1 MLNILKRIS
10 NYKGAGYFITKE
22 VVSGFQRHNF
32 LAFNAS
38 ISFFTL
44 FALIP
49 LILLI
54 FFFLSQW
61 LANSSFA
68 LSHLVNLTSHLL
80 PEINVRI
87 MNEVYKVSSTKA
99 SWGILW
105 IMVLFL
111 AATPL
116 TAALRTGFANI
127 LGLPNKNTFLKNKI
141 KDIFAVITI
150 MLLFFAYIFLDIF
163 LLQASSLFAE
173 YIPIVKK
180 IYFSSITSLL
190 LLIIIVMI
198 FFNLYFPIKIKKKYL
213 IMGSVLTSLSWYS
226 LSYLFDFFLN
236 ISSFYGTFFGG
247 MRGLFISLIWLYL
260 NTAALLLGAELI
272 AALHKKEILL
282 LKQLFIIK
290 NIHRHPIINDL
301 MKLFGHKYKKN
312 KLIFKKGDNDQ
323 RLFFIIEGEI
333 SITKG
338 QKIETI
344 GAGNYFGELSL
355 LNKIPFLGRVTD
367 AEVVSDWARIII
379 VSDIQ
384 MKRILA
390 EDHQVA
396 MYFLSNMA
404 RKLQL
409 N

>member
-1 MLNILKRIS
+1 MLHNFKTIS
-10 NYKGAGYFITKE
+10 NYKGVSYFIAKE
-22 VVSGFQRHNF
+22 VLSGCHRHNF

-61 LANSSFA
+61 LASSSFA
-68 LSHLVNLTSHLL
+68 LSHLANLTSHLL
-80 PEINVRI
+80 PEMNERI
-87 MNEVYKVSSTKA
+87 MNEVYKVSSSKA
-99 SWGILW
+99 SWGVLW

-116 TAALRTGFANI
+116 TASLRNGFANI
-127 LGLPNKNTFLKNKI
+127 LGLPSKNTFFKNKI
-141 KDIFAVITI
+141 KDIFSVITI
-150 MLLFFAYIFLDIF
+150 MLLFFIYIFVDIF
-163 LLQASSLFAE
+163 LLQASSIFAE
-173 YIPIVKK
+173 YIPIIKK
-180 IYFSSITSLL
+180 IYFSSITSLI
-190 LLIIIVMI
+190 LLILVVTI
-198 FFNLYFPIKIKKKYL
+198 FFNLYFPIKIKKKHL
-213 IMGSVLTSLSWYS
+213 IIGAALTSLSWYS
-226 LSYLFDFFLN
+226 LSYFFDFFIN
-236 ISSFYGTFFGG
+236 ASSFYGTFFGG

-260 NTAALLLGAELI
+260 NTASLLLGAELI

-290 NIHRHPIINDL
+290 HIHRYPVINDL

-312 KLIFKKGDNDQ
+312 KVLFNEGDHDQ
-323 RLFFIIEGEI
+323 RLFFVIEGEI
-333 SITKG
+333 SITKKG
-338 QKIETI
+338 KGLETI
-344 GAGNYFGELSL
+344 NSGNYFGELSL
-355 LNKIPFLGRVTD
+355 LNKIPRVAS

-379 VSDIQ
+379 ISETQ
-384 MKRILA
+384 MRKILA
-390 EDHQVA
+390 EDHQVTI
-396 MYFLSNMA
+396 YFLSNMA

>member
-1 MLNILKRIS
+1 MLRNFNKIS
-10 NYKGAGYFITKE
+10 NYKGVSYFIAKE
-22 VVSGFQRHNF
+22 VLSGCHRHNF

-68 LSHLVNLTSHLL
+68 LSHLADLTSHLL
-80 PEINVRI
+80 PEINERI
-87 MNEVYKVSSTKA
+87 MNEVYKVSSSKA
-99 SWGILW
+99 SWGVLW

-116 TAALRTGFANI
+116 TASLRNGFANI
-127 LGLPNKNTFLKNKI
+127 LSLPSKNTFFKNKI

-150 MLLFFAYIFLDIF
+150 MLLFFTYIFLDIF
-163 LLQASSLFAE
+163 LLEASSVFTE
-173 YIPIVKK
+173 YIPILKK
-180 IYFSSITSLL
+180 IYFSSITSLI
-190 LLIIIVMI
+190 LLILIVMV
-198 FFNLYFPIKIKKKYL
+198 FFNFYFPVKIKKKYL
-213 IMGSVLTSLSWYS
+213 FMGSILTSLSWYF
-226 LSYLFDFFLN
+226 LSYFFDFFIN
-236 ISSFYGTFFGG
+236 ASSFYGTFFGG

-260 NTAALLLGAELI
+260 NTASLLIGAELI

-290 NIHRHPIINDL
+290 RIHRHPIINDL
-301 MKLFGHKYKKN
+301 MKLFGQRYKKN
-312 KLIFKKGDNDQ
+312 KIIFHEGEHDQ

-333 SITKG
+333 SITKKKG
-338 QKIETI
+338 GLETI
-344 GAGNYFGELSL
+344 NAGSYFGELSL
-355 LNKIPFLGRVTD
+355 LNRVPRVAS

-379 VSDIQ
+379 VSEVQ
-384 MKRILA
+384 MRKILA

-396 MYFLSNMA
+396 VYFLSNMA
-404 RKLQL
+404 RKLQS

>member
-1 MLNILKRIS
+1 MISALKKIL
-10 NYKGAGYFITKE
+10 NYKGVGYFIAKE
-22 VVSGFQRHNF
+22 VLSGCHRHNF

-61 LANSSFA
+61 LTSSSFA
-68 LSHLVNLTSHLL
+68 LSHLANLTSHLL
-80 PEINVRI
+80 PEMNERI
-87 MNEVYKVSSTKA
+87 MNEVYKVSSSKA
-99 SWGILW
+99 SWGALW

-116 TAALRTGFANI
+116 TASLRNGFANI
-127 LGLPNKNTFLKNKI
+127 LSLPSKNTFFKNKI

-150 MLLFFAYIFLDIF
+150 MVLFFTYIFVDIF
-163 LLQASSLFAE
+163 LLQASTIFAE

-180 IYFSSITSLL
+180 IYFSSVTSLIL
-190 LLIIIVMI
+190 LMLVVMI
-198 FFNLYFPIKIKKKYL
+198 FFNLYFPIKIKKIYL
-213 IMGSVLTSLSWYS
+213 SMGALLTSLSWYS
-226 LSYLFDFFLN
+226 LSYFFDFFIN
-236 ISSFYGTFFGG
+236 ASSFYGTFFGG

-260 NTAALLLGAELI
+260 NTASLLIGAELI

-290 NIHRHPIINDL
+290 HIHRYPVINDL
-301 MKLFGHKYKKN
+301 MKLFGHRYKKN
-312 KLIFKKGDNDQ
+312 KVMFKEGDHDQ

-333 SITKG
+333 NITKKG
-338 QKIETI
+338 EFIESI
-344 GAGNYFGELSL
+344 NAGNYFGELSL
-355 LNKIPFLGRVTD
+355 LNNIPRVAT
-367 AEVVSDWARIII
+367 AEVASDWTRIII
-379 VSDIQ
+379 ISEAQ
-384 MKRILA
+384 MKNILA

-396 MYFLSNMA
+396 IYFLSNMA

>member
-1 MLNILKRIS
+1 MLHNFKKIS
-10 NYKGAGYFITKE
+10 NYKGVSYFIAKE
-22 VVSGFQRHNF
+22 VLSGCHRHNF

-61 LANSSFA
+61 LASSSFA
-68 LSHLVNLTSHLL
+68 LSHLANLTSHLL
-80 PEINVRI
+80 PEMNERI
-87 MNEVYKVSSTKA
+87 MNEVYKVSSSKA
-99 SWGILW
+99 SWGALW

-116 TAALRTGFANI
+116 TASLRNGFANI
-127 LGLPNKNTFLKNKI
+127 LSLPSKNTFFKNKI
-141 KDIFAVITI
+141 KDIFSVITI
-150 MLLFFAYIFLDIF
+150 MLLFFIYIFVDIF
-163 LLQASSLFAE
+163 LLQASSIFAE
-173 YIPIVKK
+173 YIPIIKK
-180 IYFSSITSLL
+180 IYFSSVTSLI
-190 LLIIIVMI
+190 LLILVVTI
-198 FFNLYFPIKIKKKYL
+198 FFNLYFPIKIKKKHL
-213 IMGSVLTSLSWYS
+213 IIGAVLTSLSWYS
-226 LSYLFDFFLN
+226 LSYFFDFFIN
-236 ISSFYGTFFGG
+236 ASSFYGTFFGG

-260 NTAALLLGAELI
+260 NTASLLLGAELI

-290 NIHRHPIINDL
+290 HIHRYPVINDL

-312 KLIFKKGDNDQ
+312 KVLFNEGDHDQ
-323 RLFFIIEGEI
+323 RLFFVIEGEI
-333 SITKG
+333 SITKKG
-338 QKIETI
+338 RGLETI
-344 GAGNYFGELSL
+344 NSGNYFGELSL
-355 LNKIPFLGRVTD
+355 LNKIPRVAS

-379 VSDIQ
+379 ISETQ
-384 MKRILA
+384 MRKILA

-396 MYFLSNMA
+396 IYFLSNMA

>member
-1 MLNILKRIS
+1 MIS
-10 NYKGAGYFITKE
+10 DVKKVFSYKSASYFIVKE
-22 VVSGFQRHNF
+22 VLSGCNRHNF

-61 LANSSFA
+61 LTSSSFA
-68 LSHLVNLTSHLL
+68 LSHLDNLTSHLL
-80 PEINVRI
+80 PEINERV
-87 MNEVYKVSSTKA
+87 MNEVYKVSSSKA
-99 SWGILW
+99 SWGAVW
-105 IMVLFL
+105 IMILFL

-116 TAALRTGFANI
+116 TASLRNGFANI
-127 LGLPNKNTFLKNKI
+127 LSLPNKNTFFKNKI

-150 MLLFFAYIFLDIF
+150 MLLFFTYIFVDIF
-163 LLQASSLFAE
+163 LLQASSIFAE

-180 IYFSSITSLL
+180 IYFSSVTSLI
-190 LLIIIVMI
+190 LLILVVMV
-198 FFNLYFPIKIKKKYL
+198 FFNFYFPVKIKKKYL
-213 IMGSVLTSLSWYS
+213 IVGALLTSLSWYS
-226 LSYLFDFFLN
+226 LNYFFDFFIN
-236 ISSFYGTFFGG
+236 ASSFYGTFFGG

-260 NTAALLLGAELI
+260 NTASLLIGAELI
-272 AALHKKEILL
+272 AALHKKETLL

-290 NIHRHPIINDL
+290 HIHRHPIINNL
-301 MKLFGHKYKKN
+301 MQSFGQKYKKN
-312 KLIFKKGDNDQ
+312 KAIFSEGDNDQ

-333 SITKG
+333 SIAKKG
-338 QKIETI
+338 RQIETI
-344 GAGNYFGELSL
+344 SAGSYFGELSL
-355 LNKIPFLGRVTD
+355 LNKIPRVAS
-367 AEVVSDWARIII
+367 AEVASDWARIIV

-384 MKRILA
+384 MRKILA

>member
-1 MLNILKRIS
+1 MLHNFKKIS
-10 NYKGAGYFITKE
+10 NYKGVSYFIAKE
-22 VVSGFQRHNF
+22 VLSGCHRHNF

-61 LANSSFA
+61 LASSSFA
-68 LSHLVNLTSHLL
+68 LSHLANLTSHLL
-80 PEINVRI
+80 PEMNERI
-87 MNEVYKVSSTKA
+87 MNEVYKVSSSKA
-99 SWGILW
+99 SWGVLW

-116 TAALRTGFANI
+116 TASLRNGFANI
-127 LGLPNKNTFLKNKI
+127 LSLPNKNTFFKNKI

-150 MLLFFAYIFLDIF
+150 MLLFFIYIFVDIF
-163 LLQASSLFAE
+163 LLQASSIFAE
-173 YIPIVKK
+173 YIPIIKK
-180 IYFSSITSLL
+180 IYFSSVTSLI
-190 LLIIIVMI
+190 LLILVVTI
-198 FFNLYFPIKIKKKYL
+198 FFNLYFPIKIKKKHL
-213 IMGSVLTSLSWYS
+213 IIGAVLTSLSWYS
-226 LSYLFDFFLN
+226 LSYFFDFFIN
-236 ISSFYGTFFGG
+236 ASSFYGTFFGG

-260 NTAALLLGAELI
+260 NTASLLLGAELI

-290 NIHRHPIINDL
+290 HIHRYPVINDL

-312 KLIFKKGDNDQ
+312 KVLFNEGDHDQ
-323 RLFFIIEGEI
+323 RLFFVIEGEI
-333 SITKG
+333 SIAKKG
-338 QKIETI
+338 KSLETI
-344 GAGNYFGELSL
+344 NSGNYFGELSL
-355 LNKIPFLGRVTD
+355 LNKIPRVAS

-379 VSDIQ
+379 ISETQ
-384 MKRILA
+384 MRKILA

-396 MYFLSNMA
+396 IYFLSNMA

>member
-1 MLNILKRIS
+1 MLHNFKKIS
-10 NYKGAGYFITKE
+10 NYKGVSYFIAKE
-22 VVSGFQRHNF
+22 VLSGCHRHNF

-61 LANSSFA
+61 LASSSFA
-68 LSHLVNLTSHLL
+68 LSHLANLTSHLL
-80 PEINVRI
+80 PEMNERI
-87 MNEVYKVSSTKA
+87 MNEVYKVSSSKA
-99 SWGILW
+99 SWGVLW

-116 TAALRTGFANI
+116 TASLRNGFANI
-127 LGLPNKNTFLKNKI
+127 LSLPNKNTFFKNKI

-150 MLLFFAYIFLDIF
+150 MLLFFIYIFVDIF
-163 LLQASSLFAE
+163 LLQASSIFAE
-173 YIPIVKK
+173 YIPIIKK
-180 IYFSSITSLL
+180 IYFSSVTSLI
-190 LLIIIVMI
+190 LLILVVMI
-198 FFNLYFPIKIKKKYL
+198 FFNLYFPIKIKKKHL
-213 IMGSVLTSLSWYS
+213 IIGAVLTSLSWYS
-226 LSYLFDFFLN
+226 LSYFFDFFIN
-236 ISSFYGTFFGG
+236 ASSFYGTFFGG

-260 NTAALLLGAELI
+260 NTASLLLGAELI

-290 NIHRHPIINDL
+290 HIHRYPVINDL

-312 KLIFKKGDNDQ
+312 KVLFNEGDHDQ
-323 RLFFIIEGEI
+323 RLFFVIEGEI
-333 SITKG
+333 SIAKKG
-338 QKIETI
+338 KGLETI
-344 GAGNYFGELSL
+344 NSGNYFGELSL
-355 LNKIPFLGRVTD
+355 LNKIPRVAS

-379 VSDIQ
+379 ISETQ
-384 MKRILA
+384 MRKILA

-396 MYFLSNMA
+396 IYFLSNMA

>member
-1 MLNILKRIS
+1 MIS
-10 NYKGAGYFITKE
+10 DVKKVFSYKSASYFIIKE
-22 VVSGFQRHNF
+22 LLSGCHRHNF

-61 LANSSFA
+61 LTSSSFA
-68 LSHLVNLTSHLL
+68 LSHLDNLTSHLL
-80 PEINVRI
+80 PEINERV
-87 MNEVYKVSSTKA
+87 MDEVYKVSSSKA
-99 SWGILW
+99 SWGAVW
-105 IMVLFL
+105 IMILFL

-116 TAALRTGFANI
+116 TASLRNGFANI
-127 LGLPNKNTFLKNKI
+127 LSLPSKNTFFKNKI

-150 MLLFFAYIFLDIF
+150 MLLFFTYIFVDIF
-163 LLQASSLFAE
+163 LLQASSIFSE

-180 IYFSSITSLL
+180 IYLSSATSLI
-190 LLIIIVMI
+190 LLILVVMV

-213 IMGSVLTSLSWYS
+213 VTGALLTSLSWYS
-226 LSYLFDFFLN
+226 LSYFFDFFIN
-236 ISSFYGTFFGG
+236 ASSLYGTFFGG

-260 NTAALLLGAELI
+260 NTASLLFGAELI
-272 AALHKKEILL
+272 AALHKKETLL

-290 NIHRHPIINDL
+290 HIHRHPIINEL
-301 MKLFGHKYKKN
+301 MQSFGQKYKKN
-312 KLIFKKGDNDQ
+312 KVIFSEGDNDQ
-323 RLFFIIEGEI
+323 RLFFIIEGEV
-333 SITKG
+333 SITKKG
-338 QKIETI
+338 IQTESIV
-344 GAGNYFGELSL
+344 AGSYFGELSL
-355 LNKIPFLGRVTD
+355 LNKIPRVAS

-379 VSDIQ
+379 VSDTQ
-384 MKRILA
+384 MRKILA

>member
-1 MLNILKRIS
+1 MLHNFKKIS
-10 NYKGAGYFITKE
+10 NYKGVSYFIAKE
-22 VVSGFQRHNF
+22 VLSGCHRHNF

-61 LANSSFA
+61 LASSSFA
-68 LSHLVNLTSHLL
+68 LSHLANLTSHLL
-80 PEINVRI
+80 PEMNERI
-87 MNEVYKVSSTKA
+87 MNEVYKVSSSKA
-99 SWGILW
+99 SWGVLW

-116 TAALRTGFANI
+116 TASLRNGFANI
-127 LGLPNKNTFLKNKI
+127 LSLPSKNTFFKNKI
-141 KDIFAVITI
+141 KDIFSVITI
-150 MLLFFAYIFLDIF
+150 MLLFFIYIFVDIF
-163 LLQASSLFAE
+163 LLQASSIFAE
-173 YIPIVKK
+173 YIPIIKK
-180 IYFSSITSLL
+180 IYFSSVTSLI
-190 LLIIIVMI
+190 LLILVVTI
-198 FFNLYFPIKIKKKYL
+198 FFNLYFPIKIKKKHL
-213 IMGSVLTSLSWYS
+213 IIGAVLTSLSLYS
-226 LSYLFDFFLN
+226 LSYFFDFFIN
-236 ISSFYGTFFGG
+236 ASSFYGTFFGG

-260 NTAALLLGAELI
+260 NTASLLLGAELI

-290 NIHRHPIINDL
+290 HIHRYPVINDL

-312 KLIFKKGDNDQ
+312 KVLFNEGDHDQ
-323 RLFFIIEGEI
+323 RLFFVIEGEI
-333 SITKG
+333 SITKKG
-338 QKIETI
+338 KGLEAINS
-344 GAGNYFGELSL
+344 GNYFGELSL
-355 LNKIPFLGRVTD
+355 LNKIPRVAS

-379 VSDIQ
+379 ISETQ
-384 MKRILA
+384 MRKILA

-396 MYFLSNMA
+396 IYFLSNMA

>member
-1 MLNILKRIS
+1 MLHNFKTIS
-10 NYKGAGYFITKE
+10 NYKGVSYFIAKE
-22 VVSGFQRHNF
+22 VLSGCHRHNF

-61 LANSSFA
+61 LASSSFA
-68 LSHLVNLTSHLL
+68 LSHLANLTSHLL
-80 PEINVRI
+80 PEMNERI
-87 MNEVYKVSSTKA
+87 MNEVYKVSSSKA
-99 SWGILW
+99 SWGVLW

-116 TAALRTGFANI
+116 TASLRNGFANI
-127 LGLPNKNTFLKNKI
+127 LSLPSKNTFFKNKI
-141 KDIFAVITI
+141 KDIFSVITI
-150 MLLFFAYIFLDIF
+150 MLLFFIYIFVDIF
-163 LLQASSLFAE
+163 LLQASSIFAE
-173 YIPIVKK
+173 YIPIIKK
-180 IYFSSITSLL
+180 IYFSSVTSLI
-190 LLIIIVMI
+190 LLILVVTI
-198 FFNLYFPIKIKKKYL
+198 FFNLYFPIKIKKKHL
-213 IMGSVLTSLSWYS
+213 IIGAALTSLSWYS
-226 LSYLFDFFLN
+226 LSYFFDFFIN
-236 ISSFYGTFFGG
+236 ASSFYGTFFGG

-260 NTAALLLGAELI
+260 NTASLLLGAELI

-290 NIHRHPIINDL
+290 HIHRYPVINDL

-312 KLIFKKGDNDQ
+312 KVLFNEGDHDQ
-323 RLFFIIEGEI
+323 RLFFVIEGEI
-333 SITKG
+333 SITKKG
-338 QKIETI
+338 KGLETI
-344 GAGNYFGELSL
+344 NSGNYFGELSL
-355 LNKIPFLGRVTD
+355 LNKIPRVAS

-379 VSDIQ
+379 ISETQ
-384 MKRILA
+384 MRKILA
-390 EDHQVA
+390 EDHQVTI
-396 MYFLSNMA
+396 YFLSNMA

>member
-1 MLNILKRIS
+1 MLHNFKKIS
-10 NYKGAGYFITKE
+10 NYKGVSYFIAKE
-22 VVSGFQRHNF
+22 VLSGCHRHNF

-61 LANSSFA
+61 LASSSFA
-68 LSHLVNLTSHLL
+68 LSHLANLTSHLL
-80 PEINVRI
+80 PEMNERI
-87 MNEVYKVSSTKA
+87 MNEVYKVSSSKA
-99 SWGILW
+99 SWGVLW

-116 TAALRTGFANI
+116 TASLRNGFANI
-127 LGLPNKNTFLKNKI
+127 LSLPNKNTFFKNKI

-150 MLLFFAYIFLDIF
+150 MLLFFIYIFVDIF
-163 LLQASSLFAE
+163 LLQASSIFAE
-173 YIPIVKK
+173 YIPIIKK
-180 IYFSSITSLL
+180 IYFSSVTSLI
-190 LLIIIVMI
+190 LLILVVTI
-198 FFNLYFPIKIKKKYL
+198 FFNLYFPIKIKKKHL
-213 IMGSVLTSLSWYS
+213 IIGAVLTSLSWYS
-226 LSYLFDFFLN
+226 LSYFFDFFIN
-236 ISSFYGTFFGG
+236 ASSFYGTFFGG

-260 NTAALLLGAELI
+260 NTASLLLGAELI

-290 NIHRHPIINDL
+290 HIHRYPVINDL

-312 KLIFKKGDNDQ
+312 KVLFNEGDHDQ
-323 RLFFIIEGEI
+323 RLFFVIEGEI
-333 SITKG
+333 SIAKKG
-338 QKIETI
+338 KGLETI
-344 GAGNYFGELSL
+344 NSGNYFGELSL
-355 LNKIPFLGRVTD
+355 LNKIPRVAS

-379 VSDIQ
+379 ISETQ
-384 MKRILA
+384 MRKILA

-396 MYFLSNMA
+396 IYFLSNMA

>member
-1 MLNILKRIS
+1 MLHNFKKIS
-10 NYKGAGYFITKE
+10 NYKGVSYFIAKE
-22 VVSGFQRHNF
+22 VLSGCHRHNF

-61 LANSSFA
+61 LASSSFA
-68 LSHLVNLTSHLL
+68 LSHLANLTSHLL
-80 PEINVRI
+80 PEMNERI
-87 MNEVYKVSSTKA
+87 MNEVYKVSSSKA
-99 SWGILW
+99 SWGVLW

-116 TAALRTGFANI
+116 TASLRNGFANI
-127 LGLPNKNTFLKNKI
+127 LSLPSKNTFFKNKI

-150 MLLFFAYIFLDIF
+150 MLLFFIYIFVDIF
-163 LLQASSLFAE
+163 LLQASSIFAE
-173 YIPIVKK
+173 YIPIIKK
-180 IYFSSITSLL
+180 IYFSSVTSLI
-190 LLIIIVMI
+190 LLILVVTI
-198 FFNLYFPIKIKKKYL
+198 FFNLYFPIKIKKKHL
-213 IMGSVLTSLSWYS
+213 IIGAVLTSLSWYS
-226 LSYLFDFFLN
+226 LSYFFDFFIN
-236 ISSFYGTFFGG
+236 ASSFYGTFFGG

-260 NTAALLLGAELI
+260 NTASLLLGAELI

-290 NIHRHPIINDL
+290 HIHRYPVINDL

-312 KLIFKKGDNDQ
+312 KVLFNEGDHDQ
-323 RLFFIIEGEI
+323 RLFFVIEGEI
-333 SITKG
+333 SITKKG
-338 QKIETI
+338 KGLETI
-344 GAGNYFGELSL
+344 NSGNYFGELSL
-355 LNKIPFLGRVTD
+355 LNKIPRVAS
-367 AEVVSDWARIII
+367 AEVISDWARIII
-379 VSDIQ
+379 ISETQ
-384 MKRILA
+384 MRKILA

-396 MYFLSNMA
+396 IYFLSNMA

>member
-1 MLNILKRIS
+1 MLHNFKKIS
-10 NYKGAGYFITKE
+10 NYKGVSYFIAKE
-22 VVSGFQRHNF
+22 VLSGCHRHNF

-61 LANSSFA
+61 LASSSFA
-68 LSHLVNLTSHLL
+68 LSHLANLTSHLL
-80 PEINVRI
+80 PEMNERI
-87 MNEVYKVSSTKA
+87 MNEVYKVSSSKA
-99 SWGILW
+99 SWGVLW

-116 TAALRTGFANI
+116 TASLRNGFANI
-127 LGLPNKNTFLKNKI
+127 LSLPSKNTFFKNKI
-141 KDIFAVITI
+141 KDIFSVITI
-150 MLLFFAYIFLDIF
+150 MLLFFIYIFVDIF
-163 LLQASSLFAE
+163 LLQASSIFAE
-173 YIPIVKK
+173 YIPIIKK
-180 IYFSSITSLL
+180 IYFSSVTSLI
-190 LLIIIVMI
+190 LLILVVTI
-198 FFNLYFPIKIKKKYL
+198 FFNLYFPIKIKKKHL
-213 IMGSVLTSLSWYS
+213 IIGAALTSLSWYS
-226 LSYLFDFFLN
+226 LSYFFDFFIN
-236 ISSFYGTFFGG
+236 ASSFYGTFFGG

-260 NTAALLLGAELI
+260 NTASLLLGAELI

-290 NIHRHPIINDL
+290 HIHRYPVINDL

-312 KLIFKKGDNDQ
+312 KVLFNEGDHDQ
-323 RLFFIIEGEI
+323 RLFFVIEGEI
-333 SITKG
+333 SIKKNGEQT
-338 QKIETI
+338 EVV
-344 GAGNYFGELSL
+344 GAGSYFGELSL
-355 LNKIPFLGRVTD
+355 LNKIPRVAS

-379 VSDIQ
+379 VSDTQ
-384 MKRILA
+384 MRKILA
-390 EDHQVA
+390 EDHHVS

-409 N
+409 T

>member
-1 MLNILKRIS
+1 MLHNFKKIS
-10 NYKGAGYFITKE
+10 NYKGVSYFIAKE
-22 VVSGFQRHNF
+22 VLSGCHRHNF

-61 LANSSFA
+61 LASSSFA
-68 LSHLVNLTSHLL
+68 LSHLANLTSHLL
-80 PEINVRI
+80 PEMNERI
-87 MNEVYKVSSTKA
+87 MNEVYKVSSSKA
-99 SWGILW
+99 SWGVLW

-116 TAALRTGFANI
+116 TASLRNGFANI
-127 LGLPNKNTFLKNKI
+127 LSLPNKNTFFKNKI

-150 MLLFFAYIFLDIF
+150 MLLFFIYIFVDIF
-163 LLQASSLFAE
+163 LLQASSIFAE
-173 YIPIVKK
+173 YIPIIKK
-180 IYFSSITSLL
+180 IYFSSVTSLI
-190 LLIIIVMI
+190 LLILVVTI
-198 FFNLYFPIKIKKKYL
+198 FFNLYFPIKIKKKHL
-213 IMGSVLTSLSWYS
+213 IIGAVLTSLSWYS
-226 LSYLFDFFLN
+226 LSYFFDFFIN
-236 ISSFYGTFFGG
+236 ASSFYGTFFGG

-260 NTAALLLGAELI
+260 NTASLLLGAELI

-290 NIHRHPIINDL
+290 HIHRYPVINDL

-312 KLIFKKGDNDQ
+312 KVLFNEGDHDQ
-323 RLFFIIEGEI
+323 RLFFVIEGEI
-333 SITKG
+333 SITKKG
-338 QKIETI
+338 KGLEAINS
-344 GAGNYFGELSL
+344 GNYFGELSL
-355 LNKIPFLGRVTD
+355 LNKIPRVAS

-379 VSDIQ
+379 ISETQ
-384 MKRILA
+384 MRKILA

-396 MYFLSNMA
+396 IYFLSNMA

-409 N
+409 S

>member
-1 MLNILKRIS
+1 MLHNFKKIS
-10 NYKGAGYFITKE
+10 NYKGVSYFIAKE
-22 VVSGFQRHNF
+22 VLSGCHRHNF

-61 LANSSFA
+61 LASSSFA
-68 LSHLVNLTSHLL
+68 LSHLANLTSHLL
-80 PEINVRI
+80 PEMNERI
-87 MNEVYKVSSTKA
+87 MNEVYKVSSSKA
-99 SWGILW
+99 SWGALW

-116 TAALRTGFANI
+116 TASLRNGFANI
-127 LGLPNKNTFLKNKI
+127 LSLPSKNTFFKNKI

-150 MLLFFAYIFLDIF
+150 MVLFFTYIFVDIF
-163 LLQASSLFAE
+163 LLQASTIFAE

-180 IYFSSITSLL
+180 IYFSSVTSLIL
-190 LLIIIVMI
+190 LMLVVMI

-213 IMGSVLTSLSWYS
+213 IMGAMLTSLSWYF
-226 LSYLFDFFLN
+226 LSYFFDFFIN
-236 ISSFYGTFFGG
+236 ASAFYGTFFGG

-260 NTAALLLGAELI
+260 NTASLLIGAELI

-290 NIHRHPIINDL
+290 YIHRHPIINDL
-301 MKLFGHKYKKN
+301 MQLFGHRYKKN
-312 KLIFKKGDNDQ
+312 KVIFNEGDNDQ

-333 SITKG
+333 SIAKKG
-338 QKIETI
+338 RQIETI
-344 GAGNYFGELSL
+344 SAGSYFGELSL
-355 LNKIPFLGRVTD
+355 LNKIPRVAS
-367 AEVVSDWARIII
+367 AEVASDWARIIV

-384 MKRILA
+384 MRKILA

-409 N
+409 T

>member
-1 MLNILKRIS
+1 MLHNFKKIS
-10 NYKGAGYFITKE
+10 NYKGVSYFIAKE
-22 VVSGFQRHNF
+22 VLSGCHRHNF

-61 LANSSFA
+61 LASSSFA
-68 LSHLVNLTSHLL
+68 LSHLANLTSHLL
-80 PEINVRI
+80 PEMNERI
-87 MNEVYKVSSTKA
+87 MNEVYKVSSSKA
-99 SWGILW
+99 SWGVLW

-116 TAALRTGFANI
+116 TASLRNGFANI
-127 LGLPNKNTFLKNKI
+127 LSLPSKNTFFKNKI

-150 MLLFFAYIFLDIF
+150 MLLFFIYIFVDIF
-163 LLQASSLFAE
+163 LLQASSIFAE
-173 YIPIVKK
+173 YIPIIKK
-180 IYFSSITSLL
+180 IYFSSVTSLI
-190 LLIIIVMI
+190 LLILVVTI
-198 FFNLYFPIKIKKKYL
+198 FFNLYFPIKIKKKHL
-213 IMGSVLTSLSWYS
+213 IIGAVLTSLSWYS
-226 LSYLFDFFLN
+226 LSYFFDFFIN
-236 ISSFYGTFFGG
+236 ASSFYGTFFGG

-260 NTAALLLGAELI
+260 NTASLLLGAELI

-290 NIHRHPIINDL
+290 HIHRYPVINDL

-312 KLIFKKGDNDQ
+312 KVLFNEGDHDQ
-323 RLFFIIEGEI
+323 RLFFVIEGEI
-333 SITKG
+333 SITKKG
-338 QKIETI
+338 KGLETI
-344 GAGNYFGELSL
+344 NSGNYFGELSL
-355 LNKIPFLGRVTD
+355 LNKIPRVAS

-379 VSDIQ
+379 ISETQ
-384 MKRILA
+384 MRKILA

-396 MYFLSNMA
+396 IYFLSNMA

>member
-1 MLNILKRIS
+1 MLHNFKKIS
-10 NYKGAGYFITKE
+10 NYKGVSYFIAKE
-22 VVSGFQRHNF
+22 VLSGCHRHNF

-61 LANSSFA
+61 LASSSFA
-68 LSHLVNLTSHLL
+68 LSHLANLTSHLL
-80 PEINVRI
+80 PEMNERI
-87 MNEVYKVSSTKA
+87 MNEVYKVSSSKA
-99 SWGILW
+99 SWGVLW

-116 TAALRTGFANI
+116 TASLRNGFANI
-127 LGLPNKNTFLKNKI
+127 LSLPSKNTFFKNKI
-141 KDIFAVITI
+141 KDIFSVITI
-150 MLLFFAYIFLDIF
+150 MLLFFIYIFVDIF
-163 LLQASSLFAE
+163 LLQASSIFAE
-173 YIPIVKK
+173 YIPIIKK
-180 IYFSSITSLL
+180 IYFSSVTSLI
-190 LLIIIVMI
+190 LLILVVTI
-198 FFNLYFPIKIKKKYL
+198 FFNLYFPIKIKKKHL
-213 IMGSVLTSLSWYS
+213 IIGAALTSLSWYS
-226 LSYLFDFFLN
+226 LSYFFDFFIN
-236 ISSFYGTFFGG
+236 ASSFYGTFFGG

-260 NTAALLLGAELI
+260 NTASLLLGAELI

-290 NIHRHPIINDL
+290 HIHRYPVINDL

-312 KLIFKKGDNDQ
+312 KVLFNEGDHDQ
-323 RLFFIIEGEI
+323 RLFFVIEGEI
-333 SITKG
+333 SITKKG
-338 QKIETI
+338 KGLETI
-344 GAGNYFGELSL
+344 NSGNYFGELSL
-355 LNKIPFLGRVTD
+355 LNKIPRVAS

-379 VSDIQ
+379 ISETQ
-384 MKRILA
+384 MRKILA
-390 EDHQVA
+390 EDHQVTI
-396 MYFLSNMA
+396 YFLSNMA

>member
-1 MLNILKRIS
+1 MLHNFKKIS
-10 NYKGAGYFITKE
+10 NYKGVSYFIAKE
-22 VVSGFQRHNF
+22 VLSGCHRHNF

-61 LANSSFA
+61 LASSSFA
-68 LSHLVNLTSHLL
+68 LSHLANLTSHLL
-80 PEINVRI
+80 PEMNERI
-87 MNEVYKVSSTKA
+87 MNEVYKVSSSKA
-99 SWGILW
+99 SWGVLW

-116 TAALRTGFANI
+116 TASLRNGFANI
-127 LGLPNKNTFLKNKI
+127 LSLPSENTFFKNKI

-150 MLLFFAYIFLDIF
+150 MLLFFIYIFVDIF
-163 LLQASSLFAE
+163 LLQASFIFAE
-173 YIPIVKK
+173 YIPIIKK
-180 IYFSSITSLL
+180 IYFSSVTSLI
-190 LLIIIVMI
+190 LLILVVTI
-198 FFNLYFPIKIKKKYL
+198 FFNLYFPIKIKKKHL
-213 IMGSVLTSLSWYS
+213 IIGAVLTSLSWYS
-226 LSYLFDFFLN
+226 LSYFFDFFIN
-236 ISSFYGTFFGG
+236 ASSFYGTFFGG

-260 NTAALLLGAELI
+260 NTASLLLGAELI

-290 NIHRHPIINDL
+290 HIHRYPVINDL

-312 KLIFKKGDNDQ
+312 KVLFNEGDHDQ
-323 RLFFIIEGEI
+323 RLFFVIEGEI
-333 SITKG
+333 SIAKKG
-338 QKIETI
+338 KGLETI
-344 GAGNYFGELSL
+344 NSGNYFGELSL
-355 LNKIPFLGRVTD
+355 LNKIPRVAS

-379 VSDIQ
+379 ISETQ
-384 MKRILA
+384 MRKILA

-396 MYFLSNMA
+396 IYFLSNMA

>member
-1 MLNILKRIS
+1 LLKKIS
-10 NYKGAGYFITKE
+10 NYRGIGYFIAKE
-22 VVSGFQRHNF
+22 VLSGCRRHNF
-32 LAFNAS
+32 LALNAS

-61 LANSSFA
+61 LASSSFA
-68 LSHLVNLTSHLL
+68 LSHLAILTSHLL
-80 PEINVRI
+80 PEINERI

-99 SWGILW
+99 SWGVLW

-116 TAALRTGFANI
+116 TASLRNGFANI
-127 LGLPNKNTFLKNKI
+127 LGLSNKNTFFRNKI
-141 KDIFAVITI
+141 KDMFAVITI
-150 MLLFFAYIFLDIF
+150 MLLFFIYIFVDIF
-163 LLQASSLFAE
+163 LLQASSVFAE
-173 YIPIVKK
+173 YIPIIKK

-190 LLIIIVMI
+190 LLIIILII
-198 FFNLYFPIKIKKKYL
+198 FFNFYFPIKIKKRYL
-213 IMGSVLTSLSWYS
+213 LFGALLTSLSWYF
-226 LSYLFDFFLN
+226 LSYFFDFFIN
-236 ISSFYGTFFGG
+236 ISAFYGTFFGG

-260 NTAALLLGAELI
+260 NTASLLIGAELI

-290 NIHRHPIINDL
+290 HIHRHQILNNL
-301 MKLFGHKYKKN
+301 MQLFGQKYKKN
-312 KLIFKKGDNDQ
+312 KIIFKEGDHDH
-323 RLFFIIEGEI
+323 RLFFVIEGEI
-333 SITKG
+333 SITKKG
-338 QKIETI
+338 KEIEI
-344 GAGNYFGELSL
+344 INSGNYFGELSL
-355 LNKIPFLGRVTD
+355 LNKIPRVTS

-379 VSDIQ
+379 ISDVQ
-384 MKRILA
+384 MKKILA

-396 MYFLSNMA
+396 MHFLSNMA

-409 N
+409 T

>member
-1 MLNILKRIS
+1 MLPNFKKIH
-10 NYKGAGYFITKE
+10 NYKGERYFIVKE
-22 VVSGFQRHNF
+22 VLSGCYRHNF

-61 LANSSFA
+61 LTSSSFA
-68 LSHLVNLTSHLL
+68 LSHLADLTSHLL
-80 PEINVRI
+80 PEINERI
-87 MNEVYKVSSTKA
+87 MNEVYKVSSSKA
-99 SWGILW
+99 SWGVFW

-116 TAALRTGFANI
+116 TASLRNGFANI
-127 LGLPNKNTFLKNKI
+127 LSLPNKNTFFKNKI
-141 KDIFAVITI
+141 KDIFAVIII
-150 MLLFFAYIFLDIF
+150 MLLFFIYIFVDVF
-163 LLQASSLFAE
+163 LIQASSIFAE

-180 IYFSSITSLL
+180 IYFSSATSLI
-190 LLIIIVMI
+190 LLILVVMI
-198 FFNLYFPIKIKKKYL
+198 FFNLYFPIKIKKKHL
-213 IMGSVLTSLSWYS
+213 IMGALLTSLSWYS
-226 LSYLFDFFLN
+226 LSYFFDFFIN
-236 ISSFYGTFFGG
+236 ASSFYGTFFGG

-260 NTAALLLGAELI
+260 NTASLLIGAELI
-272 AALHKKEILL
+272 AALHKKETLL

-290 NIHRHPIINDL
+290 HIHRHPIINDL
-301 MKLFGHKYKKN
+301 MQAFGQKYKKN
-312 KLIFKKGDNDQ
+312 KVIFNEGDNDQ

-333 SITKG
+333 SITKKG
-338 QKIETI
+338 EQTESIL
-344 GAGNYFGELSL
+344 AGNYFGELSL
-355 LNKIPFLGRVTD
+355 LNKIPRV
-367 AEVVSDWARIII
+367 ASAVVVSDWARIII

-384 MKRILA
+384 MRKILA
-390 EDHQVA
+390 EDHKVS

-409 N
+409 K

>member
-1 MLNILKRIS
+1 MLKIL
-10 NYKGAGYFITKE
+10 NYRGVGFFITKE
-22 VVSGFQRHNF
+22 VFSGLHRHNF

-38 ISFFTL
+38 TSFFTL

-68 LSHLVNLTSHLL
+68 LSHLISLTSHLL
-80 PEINVRI
+80 PEINIRI
-87 MNEVYKVSSTKA
+87 MNEVYKVSSTNA
-99 SWGILW
+99 TWGILW
-105 IMVLFL
+105 IMVLFI

-116 TAALRTGFANI
+116 TASLRTGFANI
-127 LGLPNKNTFLKNKI
+127 LGLPNKNTFLKNKV

-150 MLLFFAYIFLDIF
+150 MILFFLYIFLEIE
-163 LLQASSLFAE
+163 LLQASSRFAE

-180 IYFSSITSLL
+180 IYFSSITSLV
-190 LLIIIVMI
+190 LLILTVMI
-198 FFNLYFPIKIKKKYL
+198 FFNFYFPIKIKKKYL
-213 IMGSVLTSLSWYS
+213 MMGAILTGLSWYT

-260 NTAALLLGAELI
+260 NTASLLLGAELI

-282 LKQLFIIK
+282 LKQLFVIK
-290 NIHRHPIINDL
+290 HIHRHPIINDL
-301 MKLFGHKYKKN
+301 MKLFGRRYEKN
-312 KLIFKKGDNDQ
+312 ILIFKKGDRDQ
-323 RLFFIIEGEI
+323 RLYFIIEGEI
-333 SITKG
+333 NITQG
-338 QKIETI
+338 SRIETI
-344 GAGNYFGELSL
+344 GAGGYFGELAL

-367 AEVVSDWARIII
+367 AEVISDWAKIII
-379 VSDIQ
+379 VTDVQ
-384 MKRILA
+384 MKKILA
-390 EDHQVA
+390 EDHNVA

-404 RKLQL
+404 RKIQL

>member
-1 MLNILKRIS
+1 MLHNFKKIS
-10 NYKGAGYFITKE
+10 NYKGVSYFIAKE
-22 VVSGFQRHNF
+22 VFSGCHRHNF

-61 LANSSFA
+61 LASSSFA
-68 LSHLVNLTSHLL
+68 LSHLANLTSHLL
-80 PEINVRI
+80 PEMNERI
-87 MNEVYKVSSTKA
+87 MNEVYKVSSSKA
-99 SWGILW
+99 SWGVLW

-116 TAALRTGFANI
+116 TASLRNGFANI
-127 LGLPNKNTFLKNKI
+127 LSLPSKNTFFKNKI

-150 MLLFFAYIFLDIF
+150 MLLFFIYIFVDIF
-163 LLQASSLFAE
+163 LLQASSIFAE
-173 YIPIVKK
+173 YIPIIKK
-180 IYFSSITSLL
+180 IYFSSVTSLI
-190 LLIIIVMI
+190 LLILVVTI
-198 FFNLYFPIKIKKKYL
+198 FFNLYFPIKIKKKHL
-213 IMGSVLTSLSWYS
+213 IIGAVLTSLSWYS
-226 LSYLFDFFLN
+226 LSYFFDFFIN
-236 ISSFYGTFFGG
+236 ASSFYGTFFGG

-260 NTAALLLGAELI
+260 NTASLLLGAELI

-290 NIHRHPIINDL
+290 HIHRYPVINDL

-312 KLIFKKGDNDQ
+312 KVLFNEGDHDQ
-323 RLFFIIEGEI
+323 RLFFVIEGEI
-333 SITKG
+333 SITKKG
-338 QKIETI
+338 KGLETI
-344 GAGNYFGELSL
+344 NSGNYFGELSL
-355 LNKIPFLGRVTD
+355 LNKIPRVAS

-379 VSDIQ
+379 ISETQ
-384 MKRILA
+384 MRKILA

-396 MYFLSNMA
+396 IYFLSNMA

>member
-1 MLNILKRIS
+1 MLHNFKKIS
-10 NYKGAGYFITKE
+10 NYKGVSYFIAKE
-22 VVSGFQRHNF
+22 VLSGCHRHNF

-61 LANSSFA
+61 LTSSSFA
-68 LSHLVNLTSHLL
+68 LSHLANLTSHLL
-80 PEINVRI
+80 PEMNERI
-87 MNEVYKVSSTKA
+87 MNEVYKVSSSKA
-99 SWGILW
+99 SWGVLW

-116 TAALRTGFANI
+116 TASLRNGFANI
-127 LGLPNKNTFLKNKI
+127 LSLPSKNTFFKNKI

-150 MLLFFAYIFLDIF
+150 MLLFFIYIFVDIF
-163 LLQASSLFAE
+163 LLQASFIFAE
-173 YIPIVKK
+173 YIPIIKK
-180 IYFSSITSLL
+180 IYFSSVTSLI
-190 LLIIIVMI
+190 LLILVVTI
-198 FFNLYFPIKIKKKYL
+198 FFNLYFPIKIKKKHL
-213 IMGSVLTSLSWYS
+213 IIGAVLTSLSWYS
-226 LSYLFDFFLN
+226 LSYFFDFFIN
-236 ISSFYGTFFGG
+236 ASSFYGTFFGG

-260 NTAALLLGAELI
+260 NTASLLLGAELI

-290 NIHRHPIINDL
+290 HIHRYPVINDL

-312 KLIFKKGDNDQ
+312 KVLFNEGDHDQ
-323 RLFFIIEGEI
+323 RLFFVIEGEI
-333 SITKG
+333 SITKKG
-338 QKIETI
+338 KGLETI
-344 GAGNYFGELSL
+344 NSGNYFGELSL
-355 LNKIPFLGRVTD
+355 LNKIPRVAS

-379 VSDIQ
+379 ISETQIR
-384 MKRILA
+384 KILA

-396 MYFLSNMA
+396 IYFLSNMA